1 MNQACRAGQP
11 APRLCH
17 LPLQWCRARHAA
29 ARAGMPSTGFTLTE
43 LVVTIA
49 IMGILAVAVIP
60 RLTDRLWVDARG
72 HGDRLRAVVQYAQKI
87 AIAQRRNVCVSFSSG
102 TATVQMAA
110 SAGAAVACT
119 ANAIDPINGA
129 SPFVLAP
136 PDGVT
141 VTPSAATLSFD
152 ALGAS
157 AGTVTVSVTGAGAT
171 KVITVEGVT
180 GHVH

>member
-1 MNQACRAGQP
+1 MNQARCAGRPAPHRSPLHLQLCRA
-11 APRLCH
+11 H
-17 LPLQWCRARHAA
+17 LAA
-29 ARAGMPSTGFTLTE
+29 ASAGVRGSGFTLTE

-49 IMGILAVAVIP
+49 IMGILAAAVIP

-72 HGDRLRAVVQYAQKI
+72 HGDRLRAIVQYAQKI

-141 VTPSAATLSFD
+141 VSPTANIAFD

-157 AGTVTVSVTGAGAT
+157 ASTIVVSVTGAGGT
-171 KVITVEGVT
+171 TVITVEGVT

>member
-11 APRLCH
+11 APRFCH
-17 LPLQWCRARHAA
+17 LHLPRSRVHHTV
-29 ARAGMPSTGFTLTE
+29 ARAAMGDAGFTLTE

-49 IMGILAVAVIP
+49 IMGILAAAVIP

-72 HGDRLRAVVQYAQKI
+72 HGDRLRAIVQYAQKI
-87 AIAQRRNVCVSFSSG
+87 AIAQRRNVCVAFAGG

-119 ANAIDPINGA
+119 ANGIDPINGA

-136 PDGVT
+136 PTGVT
-141 VTPSAATLSFD
+141 VTPSATPITFD

-157 AGTVTVSVTGAGAT
+157 AGTVTVSVTAAGGTQA
-171 KVITVEGVT
+171 ITVEGVT